1 MDNGKN
7 AVIFP
12 TNFLSAHDVSE
23 KLSKLRIEISPE
35 RLSELAECGYMPHWL
50 FCSGGDEQALFRLP
64 DVKRWLRQND
74 LMEIKGA
81 PFPKILEVVKIT
93 NIGQPATSEQVPQ
106 AIQSFGASLRVAPT
120 ALISGVYFLCKG
132 GEVVYVGMSTNL
144 YGRVNSH
151 SRDLQQCVDPMSIA
165 VKDFD
170 SALFLPVPRSDLS
183 DVEERMIR
191 ILKPRFNRR
200 GKEQE
205 PSEEDRQWLADRI
218 AASSQPA
225 R

>member
-1 MDNGKN
+1 MDNSKTP
-7 AVIFP
+7 AIFP
-12 TNFLSAHDVSE
+12 TNFLSAHEVSE

-64 DVKRWLRQND
+64 DVRRWLRHND
-74 LMEIKGA
+74 LLEIKGA
-81 PFPKILEVVKIT
+81 PFPKILEVVKIV
-93 NIGQPATSEQVPQ
+93 NSGQPARREQVPQ
-106 AIQSFGASLRVAPT
+106 AIQSFWTSLRVAPT

-144 YGRVNSH
+144 YGRINTH
-151 SRDLQQCVDPMSIA
+151 SRDLEQCVDPLSIT

-170 SALFLPVPRSDLS
+170 SALFLPVPHSELS
-183 DVEERMIR
+183 DVEGRMIR
-191 ILKPRFNRR
+191 LLKPRYNTR
-200 GKEQE
+200 GKQQE

-218 AASSQPA
+218 AASSQP
-225 R
+225 